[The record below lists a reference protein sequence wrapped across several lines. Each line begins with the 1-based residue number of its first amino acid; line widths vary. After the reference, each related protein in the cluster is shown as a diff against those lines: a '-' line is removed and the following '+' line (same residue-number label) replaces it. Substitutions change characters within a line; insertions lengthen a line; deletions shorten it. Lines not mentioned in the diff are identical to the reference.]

1 MVIRCRRHLIVFFI
15 VLTVISFIFP
25 IFHAAAQQP
34 GPPGVTSE
42 QSTEPEI
49 NLRDLKEDVNK
60 NAVEKLSRMSPDK
73 VEALDSRLAEALTLY
88 YDGKYG
94 QALPIFNSIASE
106 VETMDIMWWIGTSA
120 MKSGE
125 LNLAVKKFQ
134 DMLAITPG
142 LHRVRLDLAA
152 AYFQFGKYTE
162 ARQELET
169 VKAAKP
175 PEEVMA
181 NIEKLLSA
189 IEDATRKYTWNVRFS
204 QGFQYDNNVSAGPDN
219 KELSVSGGILT
230 LADDSKKISDTAS
243 ITNFSSNILYHID
256 KKLGLMW
263 NTGVDF
269 YQAAYFN
276 NSKYNYRLID
286 VSTGPW
292 WAGRQD
298 ILKVPVG
305 VSSQDFGS
313 DRLSNIVHV
322 DPSYEHYFNPYF
334 SLRGAFRYA
343 RELFYNDDNDPLKNE
358 SFRSEITSSIYLAN
372 RKHIISLTA
381 GFENSNANARRF
393 STDGPYY
400 ALSYFTR
407 FPTQTE
413 VFMRYQWSQ
422 KDYKEKPLLYDNYR
436 IDRRHMVTAVV
447 SQTFY
452 KHYFA
457 SFAFNYIDNYSSTG
471 LYTFEKET
479 YTLSV
484 GFNF

>member
-1 MVIRCRRHLIVFFI
+1 MAIRCRRHLTVFFI

-34 GPPGVTSE
+34 GPPGATSE

-60 NAVEKLSRMSPDK
+60 NAVEKLGRMSPDK

-152 AYFQFGKYTE
+152 AYFQSGKYTE

-175 PEEVMA
+175 PEEVRA

-189 IEDATRKYTWNVRFS
+189 IEEATRKYTWNVRFS
-204 QGFQYDNNVSAGPDN
+204 QGLQYDNNVSAGPDN
-219 KELSVSGGILT
+219 KELAVSGGTLT

-243 ITNFSSNILYHID
+243 ITNFSSNMLYHID

-286 VSTGPW
+286 VNTGPW

-298 ILKVPVG
+298 ILKIPVG
-305 VSSQDFGS
+305 VSYQDYGS
-313 DRLSNIVHV
+313 TRLSNIVHV

-343 RELFYNDDNDPLKNE
+343 RELF
-358 SFRSEITSSIYLAN
+358 
-372 RKHIISLTA
+372 
-381 GFENSNANARRF
+381 
-393 STDGPYY
+393 
-400 ALSYFTR
+400 
-407 FPTQTE
+407 
-413 VFMRYQWSQ
+413 
-422 KDYKEKPLLYDNYR
+422 
-436 IDRRHMVTAVV
+436 
-447 SQTFY
+447 
-452 KHYFA
+452 
-457 SFAFNYIDNYSSTG
+457 
-471 LYTFEKET
+471 
-479 YTLSV
+479 
-484 GFNF
+484 